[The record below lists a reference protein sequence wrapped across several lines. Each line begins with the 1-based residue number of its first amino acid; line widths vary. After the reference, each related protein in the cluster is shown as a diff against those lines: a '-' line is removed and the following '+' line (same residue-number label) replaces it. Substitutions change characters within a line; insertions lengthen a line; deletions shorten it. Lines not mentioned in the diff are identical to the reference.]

1 MPLYRPIATAC
12 ALGAL
17 VATSACSLTESNSTA
32 AKDSSGVIS
41 VKSSD
46 DACTLSATTA
56 PSGRVAF
63 KVENTGSKVTEFY
76 LYDEAGTK
84 IVAEVENIGPGL
96 TRELVITAAPATYLT
111 ACKPGMSGKGI
122 RADFVVTDSGDKV
135 AVKGLDQGDVD
146 ASVSAYETYVQG
158 ETAELVTSTREFVET
173 YLAGDDAQARSLY
186 APARAHFERIEPV
199 AESFGDLDPKMDLRE
214 ADVEPGAEWTGW
226 HRLEKDLWSPSGA
239 QRLSKADRT
248 KYAEDLLANT
258 EELDKRVASLDLR
271 LDQIGNGAKGLLD
284 EVASTKITG
293 EEEIFSHTDL
303 WDIEANVEGAKEA
316 FEAVEDLLKVK
327 DAKLYETIEEEFKAL
342 ESRLESLRASG
353 GFESYE
359 KVTSTQRKQLSD
371 EVNALAE
378 PLSKMTG
385 AILS

>member
-1 MPLYRPIATAC
+1 MLLHRPIATAC

-17 VATSACSLTESNSTA
+17 VATSACSLTESNTTA
-32 AKDSSGVIS
+32 EKDTSGVIT

-46 DACTLSATTA
+46 DACTLSGTTA
-56 PSGRVAF
+56 PSGRLVF

-96 TRELVITAAPATYLT
+96 TRELVISAAPATYQT
-111 ACKPGMSGKGI
+111 ACKPGMTGKGI
-122 RADFVVTDSGDKV
+122 RADFVVTDSGKKV
-135 AVKGLDQGDVD
+135 EVEGLDQGDVEK
-146 ASVSAYETYVQG
+146 SVATYEKYVQSQ
-158 ETAELVTSTREFVET
+158 TAELLKGTKEFVSA
-173 YLAGDDAQARSLY
+173 YLAGDDAKARALY
-186 APARAHFERIEPV
+186 APTRAYFERIEPV

-214 ADVEPGAEWTGW
+214 ADVEQGAEWTGW
-226 HRLEKDLWSPSGA
+226 HRLEKDLWAPSGTE
-239 QRLSKADRT
+239 RLSKADRK

-258 EELDKRVASLDLR
+258 EDLDQRVASLDLR

-293 EEEIFSHTDL
+293 EEEVFSHTDL

-327 DAKLYETIEEEFKAL
+327 DAELYETIEDEFHAL
-342 ESRLESLRASG
+342 EEMMTSLRRTG
-353 GFESYE
+353 GFDSYE
-359 KVTSTQRKQLSD
+359 KVTPAQRKQLSD

>member
-1 MPLYRPIATAC
+1 
-12 ALGAL
+12 
-17 VATSACSLTESNSTA
+17 
-32 AKDSSGVIS
+32 
-41 VKSSD
+41 
-46 DACTLSATTA
+46 
-56 PSGRVAF
+56 
-63 KVENTGSKVTEFY
+63 
-76 LYDEAGTK
+76 
-84 IVAEVENIGPGL
+84 
-96 TRELVITAAPATYLT
+96 
-111 ACKPGMSGKGI
+111 
-122 RADFVVTDSGDKV
+122 
-135 AVKGLDQGDVD
+135 
-146 ASVSAYETYVQG
+146 
-158 ETAELVTSTREFVET
+158 
-173 YLAGDDAQARSLY
+173 
-186 APARAHFERIEPV
+186 
-199 AESFGDLDPKMDLRE
+199 MDLRE

-248 KYAEDLLANT
+248 KYAEDLLTNT